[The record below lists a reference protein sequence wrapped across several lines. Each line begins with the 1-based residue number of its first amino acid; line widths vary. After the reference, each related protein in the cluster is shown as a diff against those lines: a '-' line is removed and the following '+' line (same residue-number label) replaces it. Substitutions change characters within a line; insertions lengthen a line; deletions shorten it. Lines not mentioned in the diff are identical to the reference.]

1 MGCQETEY
9 LDEHGKCV
17 LCRSCMPGQELS
29 KDCGDGVGGDAQCV
43 ACPPRKFKDSWGH
56 HGCKPCLSCALI
68 NRIQKSNCTA
78 TANAVCGEC
87 LPGFYRKARISGQL
101 DWECIPCTK
110 QTPSSEPQCRS
121 RTNLVKVAV
130 PTVPPQ
136 DTALL
141 ALTSSALV
149 IIVLVLLAL
158 SIIYCKRFWK
168 SQCQRAE
175 GMLGPQAKPLLTLVL
190 LYIQVFLRTQNFSG
204 QRAMF
209 PTSAVPGRFLCEEQ
223 MSGPCCLGMKNL
235 SPCYRQTEGP
245 VEAVQF
251 ISEGEAIGLQLPPA
265 QPELELPPAVAGS
278 PVPKGQLARRSL
290 ESQPLMRGYAER
302 RATAMTP
309 SDLRSGTGEALA
321 PLSSC
326 ASEMQHKW
334 PHTPVECTELDLQK
348 FSSQM
353 EFVGSERSEEAGSR
367 AAPKESGSA
376 ALEASSGLSMGLER
390 GTATAMQSPA
400 TESRE
405 RQVSQHREL
414 PSHSPCFG
422 HERAVVL
429 EGQVPFLWTSVM
441 GLGAVMGIAAAVTV
455 PNLGIF
461 ILPGLPVAELPH
473 SLVQSLAFL
482 LDPSLNGVK
491 NFSHVA
497 LELGVMPQLLGQI
510 SGFEQLVAHLTYSG
524 DSVTIPRLAQALQRL
539 QRFDALLL
547 LCDHFALSQIQ
558 GRQC

>member
-1 MGCQETEY
+1 MHCQEGEY
-9 LDEHGKCV
+9 LDGKCIPCKNC
-17 LCRSCMPGQELS
+17 LPGEELS
-29 KDCGDGVGGDAQCV
+29 KH
-43 ACPPRKFKDSWGH
+43 P
-56 HGCKPCLSCALI
+56 GCNPCLSCILI
-68 NRIQKSNCTA
+68 NRVQKSNCTA
-78 TANAVCGEC
+78 TTNAVCGEC

-168 SQCQRAE
+168 RQCQR
-175 GMLGPQAKPLLTLVL
+175 
-190 LYIQVFLRTQNFSG
+190 VFLRTQNFSG
-204 QRAMF
+204 QQAMF
-209 PTSAVPGRFLCEEQ
+209 PTAAAPGRFLCEEQ

-235 SPCYRQTEGP
+235 SPCYRQAEGP
-245 VEAVQF
+245 MEAVQF
-251 ISEGEAIGLQLPPA
+251 ISDGEAVGLQLPSL
-265 QPELELPPAVAGS
+265 QPEMDVPPAITVGAAS
-278 PVPKGQLARRSL
+278 KAQLGRSLL
-290 ESQPLMRGYAER
+290 ESQPLIRASGRGN
-302 RATAMTP
+302 
-309 SDLRSGTGEALA
+309 SLA

-348 FSSQM
+348 FSTQA
-353 EFVGSERSEEAGSR
+353 EFVGSERLGVLSR
-367 AAPKESGSA
+367 AAQRIPAESG
-376 ALEASSGLSMGLER
+376 
-390 GTATAMQSPA
+390 
-400 TESRE
+400 
-405 RQVSQHREL
+405 
-414 PSHSPCFG
+414 
-422 HERAVVL
+422 
-429 EGQVPFLWTSVM
+429 
-441 GLGAVMGIAAAVTV
+441 GLGWEGTQGPPSAFPNPTAESGEQPVDDARSLVTQ
-455 PNLGIF
+455 ISSTAK
-461 ILPGLPVAELPH
+461 GLPVAELPH

-497 LELGVMPQLLGQI
+497 LELGVAPQLLGRI
-510 SGFEQLVAHLTYSG
+510 SGFEQLVAHFTYSG
-524 DSVTIPRLAQALQRL
+524 EAVTVPLLAQALQRL

-547 LCDHFALSQIQ
+547 LCDRFALNQAP
-558 GRQC
+558 GRQH

>member
-1 MGCQETEY
+1 MDCQESEY
-9 LDEHGKCV
+9 LDEHGKCTP
-17 LCRSCMPGQELS
+17 CRNCMPGQELS
-29 KDCGDGVGGDAQCV
+29 KDCGDGSGGDAQCV

-56 HGCKPCLSCALI
+56 HGCKPCLSCTLI

-78 TANAVCGEC
+78 TTNAICGEC

-121 RTNLVKVAV
+121 RTTLVKVAV

-168 SQCQRAE
+168 SQCQR
-175 GMLGPQAKPLLTLVL
+175 
-190 LYIQVFLRTQNFSG
+190 VFLRTQNFSG

-209 PTSAVPGRFLCEEQ
+209 PTAATPGRFLCEEQ
-223 MSGPCCLGMKNL
+223 MTGPCCLGMKNL
-235 SPCYRQTEGP
+235 SPCYRQAEGP

-251 ISEGEAIGLQLPPA
+251 ISDGEAVGLQLPPL
-265 QPELELPPAVAGS
+265 QPEMDLPPAAVVGAAS
-278 PVPKGQLARRSL
+278 KAQLGRSLL
-290 ESQPLMRGYAER
+290 ESQPLIRAGVLPHSDPRQGTAE
-302 RATAMTP
+302 AM
-309 SDLRSGTGEALA
+309 A

-334 PHTPVECTELDLQK
+334 PHAPVECTELDLQK
-348 FSSQM
+348 FSSQA
-353 EFVGSERSEEAGSR
+353 EFVGGERPEDTASR
-367 AAPKESGSA
+367 AAQRIPGGAAESGGTGREGAQHPPSA
-376 ALEASSGLSMGLER
+376 FPNYTAESGEQPVDDAQSLLTQISS
-390 GTATAMQSPA
+390 TAK
-400 TESRE
+400 
-405 RQVSQHREL
+405 
-414 PSHSPCFG
+414 
-422 HERAVVL
+422 
-429 EGQVPFLWTSVM
+429 
-441 GLGAVMGIAAAVTV
+441 
-455 PNLGIF
+455 
-461 ILPGLPVAELPH
+461 GLPVAELPH
-473 SLVQSLAFL
+473 SLVQSLAAL
-482 LDPSLNGVK
+482 LDPSLNGAK

-497 LELGVMPQLLGQI
+497 LELGVAPQLLGRM

-524 DSVTIPRLAQALQRL
+524 DTITIPLLAQALQRL

-547 LCDHFALSQIQ
+547 LCDHFALSQAQ
-558 GRQC
+558 GRQR

>member
-1 MGCQETEY
+1 MLLWDAVFSARERLLAPMDYQENKY
-9 LDEHGKCV
+9 LGEHGTRPP
-17 LCRSCMPGQELS
+17 CRSCMPGQELS
-29 KDCGDGVGGDAQCV
+29 KDCGDDGGGDAQCV

-56 HGCKPCLSCALI
+56 HGCKPCLSCTLI

-78 TANAVCGEC
+78 TTNAVCGEC
-87 LPGFYRKARISGQL
+87 LPGFYRKARIGGQL

-168 SQCQRAE
+168 SQCQR
-175 GMLGPQAKPLLTLVL
+175 
-190 LYIQVFLRTQNFSG
+190 VFLRTQNFSG

-209 PTSAVPGRFLCEEQ
+209 PTTAVPGRFLCEEQ
-223 MSGPCCLGMKNL
+223 TSGPCCLGVKNL
-235 SPCYRQTEGP
+235 SPCYRQAEGP

-251 ISEGEAIGLQLPPA
+251 ISDGEAVGLQLPSL
-265 QPELELPPAVAGS
+265 QPEMDLLPVGTASKA
-278 PVPKGQLARRSL
+278 QLGRSFL
-290 ESQPLMRGYAER
+290 ESQPLI
-302 RATAMTP
+302 RASGHGSCLAGVLPP
-309 SDLRSGTGEALA
+309 SDLRQGQPGTAEALA
-321 PLSSC
+321 PFSSC

-334 PHTPVECTELDLQK
+334 PHAPVECTELDLQK
-348 FSSQM
+348 FSTQA
-353 EFVGSERSEEAGSR
+353 EFVGGERPEDTASR
-367 AAPKESGSA
+367 AVQRMPAESGGAGREGAQRLPSTFPNP
-376 ALEASSGLSMGLER
+376 
-390 GTATAMQSPA
+390 TAQ
-400 TESRE
+400 SRE
-405 RQVSQHREL
+405 QPVDEAQSLVTQI
-414 PSHSPCFG
+414 SST
-422 HERAVVL
+422 AK
-429 EGQVPFLWTSVM
+429 
-441 GLGAVMGIAAAVTV
+441 GL
-455 PNLGIF
+455 L
-461 ILPGLPVAELPH
+461 VAELPH

-497 LELGVMPQLLGQI
+497 LELGVAPQFLGGI
-510 SGFEQLVAHLTYSG
+510 SGFKQLIAHFTYSG
-524 DSVTIPRLAQALQRL
+524 EAVTIPLLAQALLRL

-547 LCDHFALSQIQ
+547 LCDHFTLSPAQ
-558 GRQC
+558 GRQR